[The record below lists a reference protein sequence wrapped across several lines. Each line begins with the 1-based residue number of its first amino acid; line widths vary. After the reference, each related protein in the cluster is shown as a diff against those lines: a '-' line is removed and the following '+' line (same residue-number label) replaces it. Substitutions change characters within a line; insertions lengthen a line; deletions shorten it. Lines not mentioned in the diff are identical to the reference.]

1 MKSTLRPI
9 GLVFALLLAGA
20 ASAAEN
26 QYLFIKGQK
35 SGVIKGGVVV
45 KGQEGAILVDSLSH
59 EISSPRDVATGMP
72 SGKRQHK
79 PLVLTVRVDKS
90 WPLLYN
96 ALVTNENLT
105 QVELRVLVPNAN
117 GTGAAAAV
125 QRKVLLTNANISDI
139 KQYTVD
145 AANGSANYD
154 VLQIS
159 LTYQKIEWD
168 WIEGGISAMDDWEAP
183 VQ

>member
-1 MKSTLRPI
+1 MKSSLRPV
-9 GLVFALLLAGA
+9 GLVLALLFAGA
-20 ASAAEN
+20 ASAAET
-26 QYLFIKGQK
+26 QYLFLKGQK
-35 SGVIKGGVVV
+35 SGVIKGGVTV

-59 EISSPRDVATGMP
+59 EILTPRDAATGAA

-96 ALVTNENLT
+96 VLVNNENLT
-105 QVELRVLVPNAN
+105 QVELRVVVPAAN
-117 GTGAAAAV
+117 GTATV

-145 AANGSANYD
+145 NTNGNGNFDA
-154 VLQIS
+154 LQLS
-159 LTYQKIEWD
+159 FTYQKIEWD
-168 WIEGGISAMDDWEAP
+168 WIEGGISAMDAWEGP